1 MTGCVLRACGVT
13 LSPESFLASFPFPN
27 AHCHEHSFN
36 ISIGKTDGA
45 DLSGQIQE
53 ALVFLAANSR
63 AIKALVALPG
73 VEASL
78 DFGLWLKDTYTNSVS
93 FPPALTALAGAL
105 GIGIDATLYPA
116 AP

>member
-1 MTGCVLRACGVT
+1 MTGCVLRASGPN
-13 LSPESFLASFPFPN
+13 LSPESFLASFPLPN

-36 ISIGKTDGA
+36 ISIGSSDGTDLA
-45 DLSGQIQE
+45 GQIQE
-53 ALVFLAANSR
+53 ALLFLESNSR
-63 AIKALVALPG
+63 AITALAALPG